1 MRFVILGA
9 GGIGGTIGARL
20 FLAGE
25 AVVLIARGE
34 HGAALARDGMRFV
47 TPGGEQ
53 RLAIPTVLEPGA
65 LDWTA
70 EDVVLLCVKSQHTI
84 AALDALRIAAG
95 DRVPVVCVQNGV
107 ANETTA
113 LRRFAKVHAMV
124 VILPAVHLAPGVVLT
139 YAEAPGGILD
149 VGVFPSG
156 VDQCCRDIA
165 AALTRAGFS
174 CEPDREV
181 MRQKYAKLLMNL
193 NNALQAACE
202 MGDGAREIAAQLK
215 EEALACY
222 AAASIDCADAAEVRA
237 RRERGM
243 RYLDVPGHPRH
254 GGSSWQSVARGTGD
268 IEADYLNG
276 EIVLLGRRHGIATPA
291 NAVVQ
296 RLGNTLAAQRLPPG
310 HFKLAEVRAL
320 IDAEA
325 AIGST

>member
-1 MRFVILGA
+1 MRFVVLGA

-20 FLAGE
+20 FMAGE
-25 AVVLIARGE
+25 TVVLIARGE
-34 HGAALARDGMRFV
+34 HGDALRRDGMRFF

-65 LDWTA
+65 LAWSA

-84 AALDALRIAAG
+84 AALDALRAAAG

-107 ANETTA
+107 ANETMA
-113 LRRFAKVHAMV
+113 LRRFAGVYAMV
-124 VILPAVHLAPGVVLT
+124 VILPAAHLSPGVVLT

-149 VGVFPSG
+149 VGAFPSG
-156 VDQCCRDIA
+156 VDDRCRDIA

-174 CEPDREV
+174 CEPDPAV

-202 MGDGAREIAAQLK
+202 MGDGAREIATQLR

-222 AAASIDCADAAEVRA
+222 AAAGIVCADAAEVGA

-276 EIVLLGRRHGIATPA
+276 EIVLIGRRCGIATPA

-296 RLGNTLAAQRLPPG
+296 RLGNTMAVQRLSPG

-325 AIGST
+325 ALVST